1 MQALTDFIAEFT
13 IPNEEKATDEV
24 EKWTIRTN
32 GLSARKKGRVGV
44 IIITPEGE
52 TLTYGVQLTFPAT
65 NNEAKYERVLM
76 RLRVGKA
83 PEVKNLL
90 LQSDSKL
97 VIGQIKEEFEAKKER
112 M

>member
-1 MQALTDFIAEFT
+1 MADFIAEFT
-13 IPNEEKATDEV
+13 IPNEERAIDEV

-32 GLSARKKGRVGV
+32 SLSARKKGRVGV
-44 IIITPEGE
+44 IIITSEEE
-52 TLTYGVQLTFPAT
+52 TLTYGAQLTFPAT
-65 NNEAKYERVLM
+65 NNEAKYEGVLT

-83 PEVKNLL
+83 LEVKNLL

-97 VIGQIKEEFEAKKER
+97 VIGQIKEEFEAKEER

>member
-1 MQALTDFIAEFT
+1 MADFIAEFT
-13 IPNEEKATDEV
+13 IPNKERATYEV

-32 GLSARKKGRVGV
+32 DLSARKKGRIGV

-65 NNEAKYERVLM
+65 NNEAKYEGVLT

-83 PEVKNLL
+83 LEVKNLL

-97 VIGQIKEEFEAKKER
+97 VIGQIKEEFKAKEER